1 MSSRINEDDN
11 ALLNGLEDAEV
22 VNMEEYEEGGS
33 QDQMPQGFNRGAQG
47 SKLISTQQ
55 ES

>member
-11 ALLNGLEDAEV
+11 NGLLEDAEV